1 MSQYYVDIMKNK
13 AQELEVRNIMEG
25 LEEFANF
32 MSFRSNTTG
41 LRVLSVE
48 TVEQDIENKQMHN
61 KATVSDIRQRA
72 DRTHSSTQQTLN
84 KSLVFSDQQQVH

>member
-1 MSQYYVDIMKNK
+1 MKNK
-13 AQELEVRNIMEG
+13 AEELEVRNIMEG

-48 TVEQDIENKQMHN
+48 TTEQDIQSPPVQS
-61 KATVSDIRQRA
+61 KASVSDIRQQANRKHLNA
-72 DRTHSSTQQTLN
+72 QQSLN
-84 KSLVFSDQQQVH
+84 NSLVFSDQKIH